1 MAEQQAKSTVRVAPR
16 RRSVAQGLPA
26 GVGGS
31 SEPETEIPPRRPAER
46 DDQPVAT
53 D

>member
-1 MAEQQAKSTVRVAPR
+1 MTEQQTSNVRVAPSR
-16 RRSVAQGLPA
+16 KRNVAQGLPA

-31 SEPETEIPPRRPAER
+31 SQPETEIPPRRPAGR

>member
-1 MAEQQAKSTVRVAPR
+1 MTERKASKMVRVAPR
-16 RRSVAQGLPA
+16 RRNMTQGLPA

-31 SEPETEIPPRRPAER
+31 SEPETEIPPRRPAGR